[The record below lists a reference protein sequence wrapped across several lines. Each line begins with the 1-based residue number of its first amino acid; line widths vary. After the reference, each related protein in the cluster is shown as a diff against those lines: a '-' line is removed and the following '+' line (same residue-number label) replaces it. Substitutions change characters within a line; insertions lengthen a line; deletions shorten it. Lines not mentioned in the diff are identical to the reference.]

1 MTAAVLAEELG
12 ISERTLYRDIA
23 DLVAQG
29 APIQGE
35 AGIGYVLRPGLFLPP
50 LMFGADET
58 EAIVLG
64 LRYVDQRG
72 DEVLSKAAA
81 KALSKIEAMLPPAAQ
96 EELKNPAAMPGPAGR
111 GFPTNAVDL
120 AMLRTAIRAQAKLR
134 IDYEDA
140 NGVRT
145 KRIVW
150 PIALGFTDEVRIL
163 AAWCEARAA
172 YRSFR
177 TDRMAS
183 AVETGERYSGRRGA
197 MLKAWQAQME
207 PGEDSAFAPD
217 KV

>member
-1 MTAAVLAEELG
+1 MTAAVLAEGLG

-50 LMFGADET
+50 LMFSAEET

-72 DEVLSKAAA
+72 DEALGRAAA
-81 KALSKIEAMLPPAAQ
+81 NALSKISAMLPPDAQ
-96 EELKNPAAMPGPAGR
+96 DELKNPVAMPGPPGR
-111 GFPTNAVDL
+111 GFPANVVDL
-120 AMLRTAIRAQAKLR
+120 AKLRAAIRAQAKLC
-134 IDYEDA
+134 IEYKDA
-140 NGVRT
+140 DGART
-145 KRIVW
+145 ERIVW
-150 PIALGFTDEVRIL
+150 PIALGFTNEVRIL
-163 AAWCEARAA
+163 VAWCEARAG

-183 AVETGERYSGRRGA
+183 AVETGERYAGRRGA
-197 MLKAWQAQME
+197 MLKAWQAQM
-207 PGEDSAFAPD
+207 DSGDDGAFAPD